1 MLPTSHNTQQVKR
14 INVEIVKNTLRSMGI
29 GTKASIA
36 NLTKLSV
43 ATCGTILN
51 ELLQTGEIIDLG
63 PDESSGGRPASL
75 YQFNADYASVLCLII
90 RTEGG
95 IHSITHTYANLN
107 GEMAD
112 EQNLILDEINV
123 TVVEELIA
131 ELIEQHHNVQA
142 IGIGIPGVA
151 YNGVIGIC
159 DVPEL
164 ANQPLGVRLK
174 EQYEDIEV
182 VIGNDMNLTVYGLY
196 NEQQFEQE
204 KNFAVVTFPENHFPG
219 AGFIIDGRPLTGNT
233 QFGGEVSFLPFG
245 VSREEQLRMLQTTDG
260 LQVLVVQTLVSI
272 IAIIN
277 PAAIVVTGDT
287 MDPAMR
293 EGLLQGCR
301 DHHIPEEHMPELM
314 IRRDTRREYVI
325 GLVAVTLESL
335 TYRIQVVEKQW

>member
-14 INVEIVKNTLRSMGI
+14 INVELVKNTLRSMGV

-63 PDESSGGRPASL
+63 PDESSGGRPASR

-95 IHSITHTYANLN
+95 IHSITHTHANLN
-107 GEMAD
+107 GKMTD
-112 EQNLILDEINV
+112 EQTLILDEINV
-123 TVVEELIA
+123 TVVEGLIA
-131 ELIEQHHNVQA
+131 NLIETHHNVQA

-151 YNGVIGIC
+151 HNGVIGIC
-159 DVPEL
+159 DVPDL
-164 ANQPLGVRLK
+164 AGQPLGPRLK
-174 EQYEDIEV
+174 EQYDDVEV

-196 NEQQFEQE
+196 NEQQFEEE

-245 VSREEQLRMLQTTDG
+245 VSREEQLRMLQTTEG
-260 LQVLVVQTLVSI
+260 LQELVVQTLVSI

-277 PAAIVVTGDT
+277 PATIVVTGDT
-287 MDPAMR
+287 MDPAMQG
-293 EGLLQGCR
+293 GLTQGCLN
-301 DHHIPEEHMPELM
+301 HLIPQEHMPEL
-314 IRRDTRREYVI
+314 IIQRDTRREYVT

>member
-14 INVEIVKNTLRSMGI
+14 INVELVKNTLRSIGV

-63 PDESSGGRPASL
+63 PDESSGGRPASR

-112 EQNLILDEINV
+112 EQTLFLDEINV
-123 TVVEELIA
+123 PVVEDLIA
-131 ELIEQHHNVQA
+131 NLIEQHHNVQA

-151 YNGVIGIC
+151 HNGVIGIC

-164 ANQPLGVRLK
+164 MYQPLGPRLK
-174 EQYEDIEV
+174 EQYEDVEV

-196 NEQQFEQE
+196 NQQQFEEE

-245 VSREEQLRMLQTTDG
+245 VSREEQLRMLKTTEG
-260 LQVLVVQTLVSI
+260 LQELVTKTLISI

-293 EGLLQGCR
+293 DDLLQGCL
-301 DHHIPEEHMPELM
+301 DHLIPQEHMPEL
-314 IRRDTRREYVI
+314 IIQRDTRREYVT

-335 TYRIQVVEKQW
+335 TYRIQVIEKQW

>member
-14 INVEIVKNTLRSMGI
+14 INVELVKNTLRSMGV

-63 PDESSGGRPASL
+63 PDESSGGRPASR

-112 EQNLILDEINV
+112 EQTLFLDEINV
-123 TVVEELIA
+123 TVVEDLIA
-131 ELIEQHHNVQA
+131 SLIETHHNVQA

-151 YNGVIGIC
+151 HNGVIGIC
-159 DVPEL
+159 DVSEL
-164 ANQPLGVRLK
+164 AGQPLGPRLK
-174 EQYEDIEV
+174 EQYDDVEV

-196 NEQQFEQE
+196 NQQQFEEE

-245 VSREEQLRMLQTTDG
+245 VSREEQLRMLNTPDG
-260 LQVLVVQTLVSI
+260 LQKLVVQTLVSI

-277 PAAIVVTGDT
+277 PATIVVTGDT

-293 EGLLQGCR
+293 DGLTQGCL
-301 DHHIPEEHMPELM
+301 DMIPQEHMPGL
-314 IRRDTRREYVI
+314 IIQRDTRREYVT

>member
-63 PDESSGGRPASL
+63 PDESSGGRPASR

-112 EQNLILDEINV
+112 EQTLILEEINV

-131 ELIEQHHNVQA
+131 GLIEQHHNVQA

-151 YNGVIGIC
+151 HNGVIGIC

-164 ANQPLGVRLK
+164 ANQPLGLRLK

-196 NEQQFEQE
+196 NEQQFEEE

-245 VSREEQLRMLQTTDG
+245 VSRDEQLRMLQTTDG
-260 LQVLVVQTLVSI
+260 LQELVVQTLVSI

-293 EGLLQGCR
+293 DGLIQGCR
-301 DHHIPEEHMPELM
+301 DHHIPQEHMPELM
-314 IRRDTRREYVI
+314 IRRDTRREYVN
-325 GLVAVTLESL
+325 GLIAVTLESL

>member
-14 INVEIVKNTLRSMGI
+14 INVELVKNTLRSMGV

-63 PDESSGGRPASL
+63 PDESSGGRPASR

-112 EQNLILDEINV
+112 EQTLFMDEINV
-123 TVVEELIA
+123 PVVEDLIA
-131 ELIEQHHNVQA
+131 NLIEQHHNVQA

-151 YNGVIGIC
+151 HNGVIGIC

-164 ANQPLGVRLK
+164 MYQPLGPRLK
-174 EQYEDIEV
+174 EQYEDVEV

-196 NEQQFEQE
+196 NQQQFEEE

-245 VSREEQLRMLQTTDG
+245 VSREEQLRMLKATEG
-260 LQVLVVQTLVSI
+260 LQELVVQTLVSI

-277 PAAIVVTGDT
+277 PATIVVTGDT
-287 MDPAMR
+287 MDLAMR
-293 EGLLQGCR
+293 DGLTQGCLDR
-301 DHHIPEEHMPELM
+301 MIPLEHMPEL
-314 IRRDTRREYVI
+314 IIQRDTRREYVT

-335 TYRIQVVEKQW
+335 TYRIQVIEKQW

>member
-14 INVEIVKNTLRSMGI
+14 INVELVKNTLRTIGV

-51 ELLQTGEIIDLG
+51 ELLQTGEIVDLG
-63 PDESSGGRPASL
+63 PDESSGGRPASR

-95 IHSITHTYANLN
+95 IHSITHTHSNLN
-107 GEMAD
+107 GEMSD
-112 EQNLILDEINV
+112 EQTLMLDEINV
-123 TVVEELIA
+123 SVVEDLIA
-131 ELIEQHHNVQA
+131 KLIEQYHNVQA

-151 YNGVIGIC
+151 HNGVIGLC

-164 ANQPLGVRLK
+164 MFQPLGQRLK
-174 EQYEDIEV
+174 EQYEDVEV

-196 NEQQFEQE
+196 NQQQFEEE

-233 QFGGEVSFLPFG
+233 DFGGEVSFLPFG
-245 VSREEQLRMLQTTDG
+245 VSREEQLRMLKTTDG
-260 LQVLVVQTLVSI
+260 VKELVIRTLVSI

-277 PAAIVVTGDT
+277 PATIVVTGDT
-287 MDPAMR
+287 MNPAM
-293 EGLLQGCR
+293 LDDLTQGCL
-301 DHHIPEEHMPELM
+301 DHSIPQEHMPEL
-314 IRRDTRREYVI
+314 IIQRDTRHAYVT

-335 TYRIQVVEKQW
+335 TYRIQVIEKQW

>member
-1 MLPTSHNTQQVKR
+1 MDV
-14 INVEIVKNTLRSMGI
+14 

-63 PDESSGGRPASL
+63 PDESSGGRPASR

-112 EQNLILDEINV
+112 EQTLYLDEINV
-123 TVVEELIA
+123 PVVEDLIA
-131 ELIEQHHNVQA
+131 NLIEQHHNVQA

-151 YNGVIGIC
+151 HNGVIGIC
-159 DVPEL
+159 DVPDL
-164 ANQPLGVRLK
+164 AGQPLGLRLK
-174 EQYEDIEV
+174 EQYGDVEV

-196 NEQQFEQE
+196 NQQQFEEE

-245 VSREEQLRMLQTTDG
+245 VSREKQLSMLKTAEG
-260 LQVLVVQTLVSI
+260 LQELVTKTLISI

-293 EGLLQGCR
+293 GDLLQGCR
-301 DHHIPEEHMPELM
+301 DHLIPQEHMPEL
-314 IRRDTRREYVI
+314 IIQRDTRREYVT

>member
-14 INVEIVKNTLRSMGI
+14 INVELVKNTLRSMGI

-63 PDESSGGRPASL
+63 PDESSGGRPASR

-112 EQNLILDEINV
+112 EQTLFLDEINV
-123 TVVEELIA
+123 PVVENLIA
-131 ELIEQHHNVQA
+131 NLIEQHHNVQA

-151 YNGVIGIC
+151 HNGVIGIC

-164 ANQPLGVRLK
+164 MYQPLGPRLK
-174 EQYEDIEV
+174 EQYEDVEV

-196 NEQQFEQE
+196 NQQQFEEE

-245 VSREEQLRMLQTTDG
+245 VSREKQLRMLKTTEG
-260 LQVLVVQTLVSI
+260 LQELVVQTLVSI

-277 PAAIVVTGDT
+277 PATIVVTGDT

-293 EGLLQGCR
+293 DGLTQGCL
-301 DHHIPEEHMPELM
+301 DHLIPQEHMPKLI
-314 IRRDTRREYVI
+314 IRRDTRREYVT

-335 TYRIQVVEKQW
+335 TYRIQVIEKQW

>member
-14 INVEIVKNTLRSMGI
+14 INVELVKNTLRSMGI

-63 PDESSGGRPASL
+63 PDESSGGRPASR

-107 GEMAD
+107 GQMAD
-112 EQNLILDEINV
+112 EQTLILKEINV
-123 TVVEELIA
+123 TVVEDLIA
-131 ELIEQHHNVQA
+131 NLIEQHHNVQA

-151 YNGVIGIC
+151 HNGVIGIC

-164 ANQPLGVRLK
+164 MYQPLGPRLK
-174 EQYEDIEV
+174 EQYEDVEV

-196 NEQQFEQE
+196 NQQQFEEE

-245 VSREEQLRMLQTTDG
+245 VSREEQLRMLKTTEG
-260 LQVLVVQTLVSI
+260 LQELVVQTLVSI

-277 PAAIVVTGDT
+277 PATIVVTGDT

-293 EGLLQGCR
+293 DDLTQGCLDR
-301 DHHIPEEHMPELM
+301 MIPLDHMPEL
-314 IRRDTRREYVI
+314 IIQRDTRREYVT

-335 TYRIQVVEKQW
+335 TYRIQVIEKQW

>member
-14 INVEIVKNTLRSMGI
+14 INVELVKNTLRSMGV

-63 PDESSGGRPASL
+63 PDESSGGRPASR

-112 EQNLILDEINV
+112 EQTLFLDEINV
-123 TVVEELIA
+123 PVVEDLIA
-131 ELIEQHHNVQA
+131 NLIEQHHNVQA

-151 YNGVIGIC
+151 LNGVIGIC

-164 ANQPLGVRLK
+164 MYQPLGPRLK
-174 EQYEDIEV
+174 EQYEDVEV

-196 NEQQFEQE
+196 NQQQFEEE

-245 VSREEQLRMLQTTDG
+245 VSREEQLRMLKTTEG
-260 LQVLVVQTLVSI
+260 LQELVVQTLVSI

-277 PAAIVVTGDT
+277 PATIVVTGDT

-293 EGLLQGCR
+293 DDLTNGCLDR
-301 DHHIPEEHMPELM
+301 MIPLEHMPEL
-314 IRRDTRREYVI
+314 IIQRDTRREYVT

>member
-14 INVEIVKNTLRSMGI
+14 INVELVKNTLRSMGV

-63 PDESSGGRPASL
+63 PDESSGGRPASR

-112 EQNLILDEINV
+112 EHTLFLDEINV
-123 TVVEELIA
+123 TVVEDLIA
-131 ELIEQHHNVQA
+131 NLIEQHHNVQA

-151 YNGVIGIC
+151 HNGVIGIC

-164 ANQPLGVRLK
+164 MYQPLGPRLK
-174 EQYEDIEV
+174 EQYEDVEV

-196 NEQQFEQE
+196 NQQQFEEE

-245 VSREEQLRMLQTTDG
+245 VSREEQLRMLKTTEG
-260 LQVLVVQTLVSI
+260 LQELVVQTLVSI

-277 PAAIVVTGDT
+277 PATIVVTGDT

-293 EGLLQGCR
+293 DDLTQGCLDR
-301 DHHIPEEHMPELM
+301 MIPLEHMPEL
-314 IRRDTRREYVI
+314 IIQRDTRREYVT

-335 TYRIQVVEKQW
+335 TYRIQVIEKQW

>member
-14 INVEIVKNTLRSMGI
+14 INVELVKNTLRSMGV

-36 NLTKLSV
+36 KLTKLSV

-63 PDESSGGRPASL
+63 PDESSGGRPASR

-112 EQNLILDEINV
+112 EQTLFLDEINV
-123 TVVEELIA
+123 PVVEDLIA
-131 ELIEQHHNVQA
+131 NLIEQHHNVQA

-151 YNGVIGIC
+151 HNGVIGIC
-159 DVPEL
+159 DVPKL
-164 ANQPLGVRLK
+164 MYQPLGPRLK
-174 EQYEDIEV
+174 EQYEDVEV

-196 NEQQFEQE
+196 NQQQFEEE

-245 VSREEQLRMLQTTDG
+245 VSREEQLRMLKTTEG
-260 LQVLVVQTLVSI
+260 LQELVVQTLVSI

-277 PAAIVVTGDT
+277 PATIVVTGDT
-287 MDPAMR
+287 TDPAMR
-293 EGLLQGCR
+293 DDLTQGCLDR
-301 DHHIPEEHMPELM
+301 MIPLEHIPEL
-314 IRRDTRREYVI
+314 IIQRDTRREYVT

-335 TYRIQVVEKQW
+335 TYRIQVIEKQW

>member
-63 PDESSGGRPASL
+63 PDESSGGRPASR

-107 GEMAD
+107 GEMTD
-112 EQNLILDEINV
+112 EQTLFLDEINV
-123 TVVEELIA
+123 TVVEKLIA
-131 ELIEQHHNVQA
+131 ELIEQRHNVQA

-151 YNGVIGIC
+151 HNGVIGIC

-164 ANQPLGVRLK
+164 ANQPLGLRLK

-196 NEQQFEQE
+196 NEQQFEEE

-260 LQVLVVQTLVSI
+260 LQELVVQTLVSI

-293 EGLLQGCR
+293 DDLLQGCR
-301 DHHIPEEHMPELM
+301 DHHIPQEHMPELT
-314 IRRDTRREYVI
+314 IRRDTRREYVT
-325 GLVAVTLESL
+325 GLIAVTLESL

>member
-14 INVEIVKNTLRSMGI
+14 INVELVKNTLRTIGV

-51 ELLQTGEIIDLG
+51 ELLQTGEIVDLG
-63 PDESSGGRPASL
+63 PDESSGGRPASR

-95 IHSITHTYANLN
+95 IHSITHTHSNLN
-107 GEMAD
+107 GERSA
-112 EQNLILDEINV
+112 EQTLMLDEINV
-123 TVVEELIA
+123 TVVEDLIA
-131 ELIEQHHNVQA
+131 KLIEQHHNVQA

-151 YNGVIGIC
+151 HNGVIGLC

-164 ANQPLGVRLK
+164 MFQPLGQRLK
-174 EQYEDIEV
+174 EQYEDVEV

-196 NEQQFEQE
+196 NQQQFEEE

-233 QFGGEVSFLPFG
+233 DFGGEVSFLPFG
-245 VSREEQLRMLQTTDG
+245 VSREEQLRMLKTTEG
-260 LQVLVVQTLVSI
+260 VKELVVRTLVSI

-277 PAAIVVTGDT
+277 PATIVVTGDT
-287 MDPAMR
+287 MNPAM
-293 EGLLQGCR
+293 LDDLTQGCL
-301 DHHIPEEHMPELM
+301 DHLIPQEHMPEL
-314 IRRDTRREYVI
+314 IIQQDTRRAYVT

-335 TYRIQVVEKQW
+335 TYRIQVIEKQW

>member
-14 INVEIVKNTLRSMGI
+14 INVELVKNTLRSMGV

-63 PDESSGGRPASL
+63 PDESSGGRPASR
-75 YQFNADYASVLCLII
+75 YQFNAAYASVLCLII

-95 IHSITHTYANLN
+95 IHSITHTYSNLN

-112 EQNLILDEINV
+112 EQTLFLDEINV
-123 TVVEELIA
+123 TVVEDLIA
-131 ELIEQHHNVQA
+131 NLIEQHHNVQA

-151 YNGVIGIC
+151 HNGVIGIC
-159 DVPEL
+159 DVPDL
-164 ANQPLGVRLK
+164 AGQPLGPRLK
-174 EQYEDIEV
+174 EQYEDVEV

-196 NEQQFEQE
+196 NQQQFEEE

-245 VSREEQLRMLQTTDG
+245 VSREEQLRMLKTMEG
-260 LQVLVVQTLVSI
+260 LQELVTKTLISI

-293 EGLLQGCR
+293 DDLLQGCL
-301 DHHIPEEHMPELM
+301 DHLIPLEHMPEL
-314 IRRDTRREYVI
+314 IIQRDTRREYVT

-335 TYRIQVVEKQW
+335 TYRIQVIEKQW

>member
-14 INVEIVKNTLRSMGI
+14 INVELVKNTLRSMGV

-63 PDESSGGRPASL
+63 PDESSGGRPASR

-95 IHSITHTYANLN
+95 IHSITHTNANLN
-107 GEMAD
+107 GEMTD
-112 EQNLILDEINV
+112 EQTLILDEINV
-123 TVVEELIA
+123 TVVEDLIA
-131 ELIEQHHNVQA
+131 NLIEQHHNVQA

-151 YNGVIGIC
+151 HNGVIGIC
-159 DVPEL
+159 DVPDL
-164 ANQPLGVRLK
+164 MYQPLGPRLK
-174 EQYEDIEV
+174 EQYEDVEV

-196 NEQQFEQE
+196 NQQQFEEE

-245 VSREEQLRMLQTTDG
+245 VSREEQLHMLKTKEG
-260 LQVLVVQTLVSI
+260 LQELVVQTLVSI

-287 MDPAMR
+287 MDPSMR
-293 EGLLQGCR
+293 DGLLQGCL
-301 DHHIPEEHMPELM
+301 DHLIPQEHMPEL
-314 IRRDTRREYVI
+314 IIQRDTRREYVT

-335 TYRIQVVEKQW
+335 TYRIQVIEKQW

>member
-14 INVEIVKNTLRSMGI
+14 INVELVKNTLRSMGV

-63 PDESSGGRPASL
+63 PDESSGGRPASR

-112 EQNLILDEINV
+112 EQTLILEEINV
-123 TVVEELIA
+123 TVVEDLIA
-131 ELIEQHHNVQA
+131 NLIEQHHNVQA

-151 YNGVIGIC
+151 HNGVIGIC
-159 DVPEL
+159 DVPKL
-164 ANQPLGVRLK
+164 MYQPLGPRLK
-174 EQYEDIEV
+174 EQYEDVEV

-196 NEQQFEQE
+196 NQQQFEEE

-233 QFGGEVSFLPFG
+233 QFGGEVSFY
-245 VSREEQLRMLQTTDG
+245 
-260 LQVLVVQTLVSI
+260 
-272 IAIIN
+272 
-277 PAAIVVTGDT
+277 
-287 MDPAMR
+287 
-293 EGLLQGCR
+293 LLAYHGKSSC
-301 DHHIPEEHMPELM
+301 EC
-314 IRRDTRREYVI
+314 
-325 GLVAVTLESL
+325 
-335 TYRIQVVEKQW
+335 

>member
-14 INVEIVKNTLRSMGI
+14 INVEIVKNTLRSMGV

-63 PDESSGGRPASL
+63 PDESSGGRPASR
-75 YQFNADYASVLCLII
+75 YQFNADYANVLCLII

-112 EQNLILDEINV
+112 EQTHILDEINV
-123 TVVEELIA
+123 TVVVELIA

-151 YNGVIGIC
+151 HNGVIGIC

-164 ANQPLGVRLK
+164 ANQPLGLRLK

-196 NEQQFEQE
+196 NVQQFVEE

-245 VSREEQLRMLQTTDG
+245 VSREEQLCMLKTKGG
-260 LQVLVVQTLVSI
+260 LQELVVQTLVSI

-293 EGLLQGCR
+293 EGLIQGCLN
-301 DHHIPEEHMPELM
+301 HHIPQEHMPELT
-314 IRRDTRREYVI
+314 ICRDTRREYVT
-325 GLVAVTLESL
+325 GLIAVTLESL

>member
-14 INVEIVKNTLRSMGI
+14 INVELVKNTLRSMGV

-63 PDESSGGRPASL
+63 PDESSGGRPASR

-95 IHSITHTYANLN
+95 IHSITHTHANLN
-107 GEMAD
+107 GEMTD
-112 EQNLILDEINV
+112 EQTLFLDEINV
-123 TVVEELIA
+123 TVVEDLIA
-131 ELIEQHHNVQA
+131 NLIEQHHNVQA

-151 YNGVIGIC
+151 HNGVIGIC

-164 ANQPLGVRLK
+164 AGQPLGPRLK
-174 EQYEDIEV
+174 EQYDDVEV

-196 NEQQFEQE
+196 NQQQFEEE

-233 QFGGEVSFLPFG
+233 HFGGEVSFLPFG
-245 VSREEQLRMLQTTDG
+245 VSREEQLRMLKTTEG
-260 LQVLVVQTLVSI
+260 LQELAVQTLVSI

-277 PAAIVVTGDT
+277 PATIVVTGDT
-287 MDPAMR
+287 MDSAMLD
-293 EGLLQGCR
+293 GLTQGCL
-301 DHHIPEEHMPELM
+301 DLIPQEHMPEL
-314 IRRDTRREYVI
+314 IIQSDTRREYVT

>member
-1 MLPTSHNTQQVKR
+1 M
-14 INVEIVKNTLRSMGI
+14 
-29 GTKASIA
+29 
-36 NLTKLSV
+36 
-43 ATCGTILN
+43 
-51 ELLQTGEIIDLG
+51 
-63 PDESSGGRPASL
+63 
-75 YQFNADYASVLCLII
+75 LCLII

-112 EQNLILDEINV
+112 EQTLFLDEINV
-123 TVVEELIA
+123 TVVEDLIA
-131 ELIEQHHNVQA
+131 NRIEQHHNVQA

-151 YNGVIGIC
+151 HNGVIGIC

-164 ANQPLGVRLK
+164 MYQPLGPRLK
-174 EQYEDIEV
+174 EQYEDVEV

-196 NEQQFEQE
+196 NQQQFEEE

-245 VSREEQLRMLQTTDG
+245 VSREEQLRMLKTTEG
-260 LQVLVVQTLVSI
+260 LQELVTKTLISI

-293 EGLLQGCR
+293 DDLLQGCL
-301 DHHIPEEHMPELM
+301 DHLIPQEHMPEL
-314 IRRDTRREYVI
+314 IIQRDTRREYVT

>member
-1 MLPTSHNTQQVKR
+1 
-14 INVEIVKNTLRSMGI
+14 
-29 GTKASIA
+29 
-36 NLTKLSV
+36 
-43 ATCGTILN
+43 
-51 ELLQTGEIIDLG
+51 
-63 PDESSGGRPASL
+63 
-75 YQFNADYASVLCLII
+75 
-90 RTEGG
+90 
-95 IHSITHTYANLN
+95 
-107 GEMAD
+107 MAD
-112 EQNLILDEINV
+112 EQTLILEQINV

-131 ELIEQHHNVQA
+131 GLIEQHHNVQA
-142 IGIGIPGVA
+142 IGIGTPGVA
-151 YNGVIGIC
+151 HNGVIGIC

-164 ANQPLGVRLK
+164 ANQPLGLRLK

-196 NEQQFEQE
+196 NEQQFEEE
-204 KNFAVVTFPENHFPG
+204 KNFAVVTFPENHYPG

-245 VSREEQLRMLQTTDG
+245 VSRDEQLRMLQTKDG
-260 LQVLVVQTLVSI
+260 LQELVVQTLVSI

-293 EGLLQGCR
+293 DDLLQGCR
-301 DHHIPEEHMPELM
+301 DHHIPQEHMPELM
-314 IRRDTRREYVI
+314 IRRDTRREYVT